1 MLQGTFT
8 ENTPWIQITL
18 GWKYFVKKYW
28 FILDTGFTGDLQ
40 VPTSFANELGLTPT
54 SVVPVMIA
62 DGTKIQ
68 VPHALA
74 IAAAENAANYVQV
87 GISNGSPLLGI
98 NFLTKFGYRAV
109 IDCKNRSIVLDKS

>member
-1 MLQGTFT
+1 MLQGQFL

-18 GWKYFVKKYW
+18 AWGSFIKKYW

-40 VPTSFANELGLTPT
+40 VPTSFAQELALAPN
-54 SVVPVMIA
+54 SVVPVTIA
-62 DGTKIQ
+62 NGATVQ

-74 IAAAENAANYVQV
+74 IAAAESAANYVQV

-98 NFLTKFGYRAV
+98 NFLTKFGYRAMV
-109 IDCKNRSIVLDKS
+109 DCKNRTIVLDKP